1 MKKTALVTINLLIAY
16 CGFAQTMTIHYK
28 NGQNVKFNM
37 ESIDFIDF
45 QEKSDG
51 GITVTDGEVVDL
63 GLSVLWAS
71 FNVGATSC
79 EQFGDKFAWGETETK
94 SSYTLQNYIWYV
106 PGTLSCTYLGDDIS
120 GTDFDVA
127 HVKWGGNWRM
137 PTASELWELQ
147 KNCSWTWTNV
157 NSVNGFKVIGPNGN
171 SIFIPVNSLANL
183 WSSTL
188 KIDQGAFV
196 NAYELSLDPSFT
208 KNRAKSYT
216 SRYYGLY
223 IRPVMSK

>member
-51 GITVTDGEVVDL
+51 GTTVTDGEVVDL

-94 SSYTLQNYIWYV
+94 SSYTIENYIWYE
-106 PGTLSCTYLGDDIS
+106 PETLSYTFLGDDIS

-137 PTASELWELQ
+137 PTHSELSELQ
-147 KNCSWTWTNV
+147 SKCSWTWV
-157 NSVNGFKVIGPNGN
+157 NFNSINGFKVIGPNGN
-171 SIFIPVNSLANL
+171 SIFIPVNSSARL

-188 KIDQGAFV
+188 SKSTGSYRTAWV
-196 NAYELSLDPSFT
+196 LRLDPSFT
-208 KNRAKSYT
+208 KNRIREYT
-216 SRYYGLY
+216 DRHYDCY